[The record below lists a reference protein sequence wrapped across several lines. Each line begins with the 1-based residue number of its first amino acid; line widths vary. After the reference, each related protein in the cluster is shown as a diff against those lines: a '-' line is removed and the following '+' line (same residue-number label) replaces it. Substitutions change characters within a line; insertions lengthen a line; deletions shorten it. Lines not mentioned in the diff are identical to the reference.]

1 MDKRN
6 MRIGDFV
13 RDPVQNE
20 NLWVTLNEI
29 EYSEIFEG
37 IPLNRRFFDKNAFK
51 VDTTTGNEVLYRQE
65 GGTFVTSEDKG
76 NGGWYVQ
83 IRHGRMTF
91 AGDIFT
97 VHHFQHLLVDCLVF
111 WKIMI

>member
-13 RDPVQNE
+13 RDAEQNE
-20 NLWVTLNEI
+20 NLRVTLNEI

-37 IPLNRRFFDKNAFK
+37 IPLTMRFFDKNAFK
-51 VDTTTGNEVLYRQE
+51 IDTTTGNEVLYRQE
-65 GGTFVTSEDKG
+65 GGAFVTAEDKG
-76 NGGWYVQ
+76 DGRWFVQ
-83 IRHGRMTF
+83 IRHGKMKF

-111 WKIMI
+111 WKILI

>member
-13 RDPVQNE
+13 RDPEQNE
-20 NLWVTLNEI
+20 NLRVTLNEI

-65 GGTFVTSEDKG
+65 GGAFVTADNNVGGRFYHSG
-76 NGGWYVQ
+76 NIALSGKKAQ
-83 IRHGRMTF
+83 T
-91 AGDIFT
+91 
-97 VHHFQHLLVDCLVF
+97 
-111 WKIMI
+111 